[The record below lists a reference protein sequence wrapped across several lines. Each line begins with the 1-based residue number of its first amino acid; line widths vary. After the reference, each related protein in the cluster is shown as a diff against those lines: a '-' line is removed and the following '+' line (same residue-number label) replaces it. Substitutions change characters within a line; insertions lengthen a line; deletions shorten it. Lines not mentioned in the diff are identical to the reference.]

1 MEIPEYKSNSHKS
14 KEQNS
19 EVVEREKM
27 EKVVSGTVKIKKKS
41 GFRKFFSDII
51 AEEGPDLKNYIVK
64 DIVIPSVKKAI
75 SDTIDMILYGDSRR
89 GSRTNASK
97 ISYRS
102 YYDRSYDDPR
112 PRNDGFARSGYSF
125 EDIILES
132 RGAAEQVISQMEDL
146 IDTYGMVSVADLYDL
161 VGISCDYTGNK
172 YGWTNVRNAEVVRT
186 RDGYMLKMPKALPIK

>member
-14 KEQNS
+14 KEQNT
-19 EVVEREKM
+19 EVVEREKI
-27 EKVVSGTVKIKKKS
+27 EKVVSGTVKTKKKS
-41 GFRKFFSDII
+41 GLRKFFSNIV
-51 AEEGPDLKNYIVK
+51 AEEGADLKNYIVK

-75 SDTIDMILYGDSRR
+75 SDTIDMMLYGDSRR
-89 GSRTNASK
+89 SSRANASK

-112 PRNDGFARSGYSF
+112 SRNDSFARSGYSF
-125 EDIILES
+125 DDIILES
-132 RGAAEQVISQMEDL
+132 RGDAEQVISQMEDL

-161 VGISCDYTGNK
+161 IGISCDYTANK